1 MKSLITTHV
10 LDTSKGRPAHGIPVI
25 LEYQID
31 HGKWSELGRGITD
44 GDGRIT
50 NLLPDH
56 GKLTKGVYRLTFETS
71 SYYQSIGVYSF
82 YPYIHVIFELQDGV
96 THHHVPLLLS
106 PFGYSTYRGS

>member
-10 LDTSKGRPAHGIPVI
+10 LDTSKGRPAHGIPVV
-25 LEYQID
+25 LEQQTG
-31 HGKWSELGRGITD
+31 HGTWNELGRGITD
-44 GDGRIT
+44 VDGRIN

-56 GKLTKGVYRLTFETS
+56 GRLTKGIYRLTFETLP
-71 SYYQSIGVYSF
+71 YYQSIGIYSF
-82 YPYIHVIFELQDGV
+82 YPYVPIIFEIQDGV